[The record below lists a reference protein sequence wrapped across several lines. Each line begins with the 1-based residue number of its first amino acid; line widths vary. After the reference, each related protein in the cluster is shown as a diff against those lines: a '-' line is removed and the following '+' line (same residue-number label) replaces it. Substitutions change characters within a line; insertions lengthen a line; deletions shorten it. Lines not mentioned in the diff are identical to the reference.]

1 MERLYTVLE
10 AVCPGIDFRSE
21 KALATDG
28 FIDSFDIVS
37 IISVVENE
45 YKISIPVDS
54 MVEENFESA
63 ETIMKLIRELS
74 SAANEL

>member
-1 MERLYTVLE
+1 MERLYTILE
-10 AVCPGIDFRSE
+10 GVCPGIDFRNE

-28 FIDSFDIVS
+28 YIDSFDIVS
-37 IISVVENE
+37 IISILENE

-63 ETIMKLIRELS
+63 ETIMKLIRQLI
-74 SAANEL
+74 SAAKE

>member
-10 AVCPGIDFRSE
+10 AVCPGIDFRNE

-28 FIDSFDIVS
+28 YIDSFDIVS
-37 IISVVENE
+37 IISILENE

-63 ETIMKLIRELS
+63 ETIMELIQQLS
-74 SAANEL
+74 SDTRE